1 MGWMR
6 WHARCIRISSIDCQ
20 ALDFPLGACARGKS
34 TDAGGI
40 YGDELPVTER
50 RISPWV
56 WTVGALVVALLAS
69 VAIGA
74 VPIPLRDVV
83 RLLIPT
89 LADAEMDTPAAF
101 ATILYEIR
109 LPNLI
114 LIALAGMALGASG
127 TAFQGLFRNPLA
139 DPYVIGI
146 AAGAGLAAV
155 LAMVARWP
163 ADVLGMAAVPAAAF
177 VGALLTVGLVYAL
190 ARVGRSTPVTT
201 LILAGVAVSSFAT
214 AITSTVMLLSTSEL
228 HRAVTWMVGG
238 FSLGGWG
245 PVMASLP
252 YVAIAIAVLLP
263 LGRPLDV
270 LQFGDEQAS
279 QLGLNVDRLKLV
291 IVVAAS
297 LAAATAVAFL
307 GIIAFV
313 GLVVP
318 HLARLLWG
326 TSYRRLLPLATL
338 LGASFL
344 LFADIIARSIL
355 SPRVLPVG
363 VVTAIVGAPFFL
375 YLLARSKRKLRAW

>member
-1 MGWMR
+1 
-6 WHARCIRISSIDCQ
+6 
-20 ALDFPLGACARGKS
+20 
-34 TDAGGI
+34 
-40 YGDELPVTER
+40 VTER

-83 RLLIPT
+83 RLLIPS
-89 LADAEMDTPAAF
+89 LADAELEIPAAF

-252 YVAIAIAVLLP
+252 YVAISIAVLLP

-355 SPRVLPVG
+355 APRVLPVG

-375 YLLARSKRKLRAW
+375 YLLARSKRKLMAW

>member
-1 MGWMR
+1 M
-6 WHARCIRISSIDCQ
+6 
-20 ALDFPLGACARGKS
+20 
-34 TDAGGI
+34 
-40 YGDELPVTER
+40 
-50 RISPWV
+50 
-56 WTVGALVVALLAS
+56 VALLAS
-69 VAIGA
+69 AAIGA
-74 VPIPLRDVV
+74 VPIPLSTVA
-83 RLLIPT
+83 RLMIPPLSEVEPGT
-89 LADAEMDTPAAF
+89 F

-109 LPNLI
+109 LPNLV

-155 LAMVARWP
+155 LAMSARWP
-163 ADVLGMAAVPAAAF
+163 ADVLGMAAIPAAAF
-177 VGALLTVGLVYAL
+177 GGALLTVALVYAL

-214 AITSTVMLLSTSEL
+214 AITSTVMLLSFSEL

-245 PVMASLP
+245 PVLAALP
-252 YVAIAIAVLLP
+252 YLVVALGILLP

-270 LQFGDEQAS
+270 LQFGDQQAS

-318 HLARLLWG
+318 HVARLLWG

-375 YLLARSKRKLRAW
+375 YLLARSKRSLRAW